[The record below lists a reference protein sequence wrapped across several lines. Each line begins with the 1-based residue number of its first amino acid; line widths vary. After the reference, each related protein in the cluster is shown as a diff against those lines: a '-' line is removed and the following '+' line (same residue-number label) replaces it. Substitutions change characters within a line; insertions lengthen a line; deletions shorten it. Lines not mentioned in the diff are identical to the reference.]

1 VVFSG
6 AVLIGGEIGLEV
18 DEVFF
23 EIKLEDLERFLE
35 TFVSSGFVIGGKQVV
50 KRDDAVKHDRS
61 VTE

>member
-1 VVFSG
+1 MVFSG

-35 TFVSSGFVIGGKQVV
+35 AFMSSGFVIGGKKVI
-50 KRDDAVKHDRS
+50 KRDDVVKHDRS
-61 VTE
+61 AKE

>member
-1 VVFSG
+1 MVFSG

-50 KRDDAVKHDRS
+50 KRDDAVKNDRS
-61 VTE
+61 VKE

>member
-1 VVFSG
+1 MVFSG

-35 TFVSSGFVIGGKQVV
+35 AFMSSGFVIGGNKVI
-50 KRDDAVKHDRS
+50 KRDDVVKHDRS
-61 VTE
+61 VKE

>member
-1 VVFSG
+1 MVFSG

-18 DEVFF
+18 DEVSRLNSK
-23 EIKLEDLERFLE
+23 IWRFLE

-61 VTE
+61 VKE

>member
-35 TFVSSGFVIGGKQVV
+35 AFMSSGFVIGGKKVI
-50 KRDDAVKHDRS
+50 KRDDVVKHDRS
-61 VTE
+61 AKE